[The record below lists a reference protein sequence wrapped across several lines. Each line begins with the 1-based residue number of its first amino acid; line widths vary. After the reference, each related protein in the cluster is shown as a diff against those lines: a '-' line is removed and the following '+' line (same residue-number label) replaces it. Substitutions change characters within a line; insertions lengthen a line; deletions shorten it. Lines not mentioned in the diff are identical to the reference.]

1 MTVPPGLASAR
12 SFVYPAA
19 APASLVKGD
28 GRASLCQ
35 TTPILR
41 ASTPLGDRR

>member
-12 SFVYPAA
+12 SFVYPA